1 MTDIDPVD
9 RQFEGGAGLV
19 LAASTWGDEADPPVL
34 LLHGAG
40 QSRHAWRHTARALA
54 EVGRYSIAVDHRG
67 HGDSD
72 WPELA
77 DYEFSHYADDV
88 ERLLQQLTAPPV
100 VIGASLGGIAALT
113 AQGRS
118 SEQRYEALVL
128 VDVTPAMQFSGV
140 RRILAFMAAHPEGFD
155 TLEHASVAIADYTG
169 RPRPAT
175 PEGLRSVL
183 RADVETGRWRWH
195 WDARFLDGK
204 LHVLDDPQGELRA
217 DQVRREL
224 EAAAAM
230 VRVPTLVVRGE
241 QSDLVTPEAVRALV
255 DIIPG
260 AQYVDVADAGHM
272 VAGDDNDRFTAAV
285 LHFLDGRSEQA

>member
-1 MTDIDPVD
+1 M
-9 RQFEGGAGLV
+9 
-19 LAASTWGDEADPPVL
+19 LAASTWGDVADPPVL

-40 QSRHAWRHTARALA
+40 QSRHAWRHTGRALA
-54 EVGRYSIAVDHRG
+54 DVGRYAIAVDHRG

-88 ERLLQQLTAPPV
+88 ERLLQQLAAPPV
-100 VIGASLGGIAALT
+100 AIGASLGGIAALV

-118 SEQRYEALVL
+118 SEQLYEALVL

-140 RRILAFMAAHPEGFD
+140 RRVLAFMAAHPGGFD
-155 TLEHASVAIADYTG
+155 TLEQASAAIADYTG

-183 RADVETGRWRWH
+183 RIDAENGRWRWH
-195 WDARFLDGK
+195 WDVRFLEGR
-204 LHVLDDPQGELRA
+204 LHVLDHAHGELHA
-217 DQVRREL
+217 EQLRRDL
-224 EAAAAM
+224 EAAAAK
-230 VRVPTLVVRGE
+230 VRVPTLVIRGE
-241 QSDLVTPEAVRALV
+241 RSDLVTPEAVRALV

-260 AQYVDVADAGHM
+260 AQYIDVADAGHM
-272 VAGDDNDRFTAAV
+272 VAGDDNERFTAAV
-285 LHFLDGRSEQA
+285 VRFIDERGPRA

>member
-1 MTDIDPVD
+1 MTGIASID
-9 RQFEGGAGLV
+9 RQFQGSGGLM

-40 QSRHAWRHTARALA
+40 QSRHAWRHTGRALA
-54 EVGRYSIAVDHRG
+54 EAGRYAIAVDHRG

-77 DYEFSHYADDV
+77 EYEFSHYGDDV
-88 ERLLQQLTAPPV
+88 EQLLEQLAAPPV

-113 AQGRS
+113 AQSRS
-118 SEQRYEALVL
+118 IEQRYESLVL

-140 RRILAFMAAHPEGFD
+140 RRVLAFMAAHPEGFG
-155 TLEHASVAIADYTG
+155 TLEQASAAIAEYTG

-183 RADVETGRWRWH
+183 RADAESGRWRWH
-195 WDARFLDGK
+195 WDPRFLDGK
-204 LHVLDDPQGELRA
+204 LQVLDEAHGELRA
-217 DQVRREL
+217 EQVRREL
-224 EAAAAM
+224 EAAAAN

-241 QSDLVTPEAVRALV
+241 RSDLVTPEAVRALV

-260 AQYVDVADAGHM
+260 ARYIDVADAGHM

-285 LHFLDGRSEQA
+285 VRFLLEAGTS